1 MTKQAIGMIGV
12 GLMGHGIAWNI
23 ANAGYELAI
32 LDHPGNQPVDDL
44 LGMGVRAVPRI
55 ADVVQAADIV
65 VLCVTGSP
73 QVEAILTGPDGVIAH
88 LRPGMTVV
96 DCSTALPESTARM
109 AAAVT
114 AAGGHF
120 MDAAMT
126 RLPQHARAG
135 TLNLLIGGDPALLE
149 RLRPLL
155 ETFSENITHIGGT
168 GSGHLMKLMHN
179 YVSLGF
185 IALLAEV
192 AAHGQ
197 KAGLDMATLV
207 EVLAQGGGGGAALQR
222 ISPFLLANDPSSMP
236 FVISNAAKD
245 LGYYRQ
251 AAEMSGVHRAIADA
265 VGNTLD
271 AAVAS
276 GHGQDFVPKL
286 AELLRSSDK
295 PGSDS

>member
-1 MTKQAIGMIGV
+1 MSKQPAIGMIGI

-23 ANAGYELAI
+23 ANAGYGLTI

-44 LGMGVRAVPRI
+44 RGMGVKVAPRI
-55 ADVVQAADIV
+55 ADVAQAADVI

-73 QVEAILTGPDGVIAH
+73 QVEAILTGEDGVVAH
-88 LRPGMTVV
+88 LRPGTIVV
-96 DCSTALPESTARM
+96 DCSTALPESSRRM
-109 AAAVT
+109 AAAVA
-114 AAGGHF
+114 AAGGQF
-120 MDAAMT
+120 LDAAMT

-155 ETFSENITHIGGT
+155 DTFSENITHIGDV

-185 IALLAEV
+185 VALLAEV

-197 KAGLDMATLV
+197 KAGLDMATLI
-207 EVLAQGGGGGAALQR
+207 EVLAQGGGGGTALQR
-222 ISPFLLANDPSSMP
+222 ISPFLLEGNPASMP
-236 FVISNAAKD
+236 FSISNAAKD

-251 AAEMSGVHRAIADA
+251 AAEASGVPRAIADA
-265 VGNTLD
+265 VGSTLD
-271 AAVAS
+271 GAVSS
-276 GHGQDFVPKL
+276 GHGQDYVPQL
-286 AELLRSSDK
+286 AALLKS
-295 PGSDS
+295 

>member
-1 MTKQAIGMIGV
+1 MSKQPAIGMIGI

-23 ANAGYELAI
+23 ANAGYGLTI

-44 LGMGVRAVPRI
+44 RGMGVQVAPRI
-55 ADVVQAADIV
+55 ADVVQAADVI

-73 QVEAILTGPDGVIAH
+73 QVEAILTGDDGVVAH
-88 LRPGMTVV
+88 LRPGTVVV
-96 DCSTALPESTARM
+96 DCSTALPESSARM

-120 MDAAMT
+120 LDAAMT

-155 ETFSENITHIGGT
+155 ETFSENITHIGGV

-197 KAGLDMATLV
+197 KAGLEMATLID
-207 EVLAQGGGGGAALQR
+207 VLAQGGGGGTALQR
-222 ISPFLLANDPSSMP
+222 ISPFLLEGDPSSVP
-236 FVISNAAKD
+236 FYISNAAKD

-251 AAEMSGVHRAIADA
+251 AAEAAGVHRAIADA
-265 VGNTLD
+265 VGNTLNE
-271 AAVAS
+271 VVS
-276 GHGQDFVPKL
+276 TGHGQDFVPQL
-286 AELLRSSDK
+286 AALLKS
-295 PGSDS
+295 

>member
-1 MTKQAIGMIGV
+1 MSKQPAIGMIGI

-23 ANAGYELAI
+23 ANAGYGLTI

-44 LGMGVRAVPRI
+44 RGMGVQVAPRI
-55 ADVVQAADIV
+55 ADVARAADVI

-73 QVEAILTGPDGVIAH
+73 QVEAILTGEGGVVAH
-88 LRPGMTVV
+88 LRPGTVVV
-96 DCSTALPESTARM
+96 DCSTALPESSRRM
-109 AAAVT
+109 AAAVA
-114 AAGGHF
+114 AAGGQF
-120 MDAAMT
+120 LDAAMT

-155 ETFSENITHIGGT
+155 DTFSENITHIGDV

-185 IALLAEV
+185 VALLAEV

-197 KAGLDMATLV
+197 KAGLEMATLI
-207 EVLAQGGGGGAALQR
+207 EVLAQGGGGGTALQR
-222 ISPFLLANDPSSMP
+222 ISPFLLEGDPASMP
-236 FVISNAAKD
+236 FTISNAAKD

-251 AAEMSGVHRAIADA
+251 AAEASGMPRAIADA
-265 VGNTLD
+265 VGSTLD
-271 AAVAS
+271 GAVSS
-276 GHGQDFVPKL
+276 GHGQDYVPQL
-286 AELLRSSDK
+286 AALLK
-295 PGSDS
+295 P

>member
-1 MTKQAIGMIGV
+1 MSKQPAIGMIGI

-23 ANAGYELAI
+23 ANAGYGLTI

-44 LGMGVRAVPRI
+44 RGMGVKVAPRI
-55 ADVVQAADIV
+55 ADVAQAADVI

-73 QVEAILTGPDGVIAH
+73 QVEAILTGEGGVVAH
-88 LRPGMTVV
+88 LRPGTVVV
-96 DCSTALPESTARM
+96 DCSTALPESSRRM
-109 AAAVT
+109 AAAVA
-114 AAGGHF
+114 AAGGQF
-120 MDAAMT
+120 LDAAMT

-155 ETFSENITHIGGT
+155 DTFSENITHIGDV

-185 IALLAEV
+185 VALLAEV

-197 KAGLDMATLV
+197 KAGLEMATLI
-207 EVLAQGGGGGAALQR
+207 EVLAQGGGGGTALQR
-222 ISPFLLANDPSSMP
+222 ISPFLLEGDPASMP
-236 FVISNAAKD
+236 FTISNAAKD

-251 AAEMSGVHRAIADA
+251 AAEASGMPRAIADA
-265 VGNTLD
+265 VGSTLD
-271 AAVAS
+271 GAVSS
-276 GHGQDFVPKL
+276 GHGQDYVPQL
-286 AELLRSSDK
+286 AALLK
-295 PGSDS
+295 P